1 MSREFVRRLVNHYP
15 RLKAVLLRML
25 RLVMPSQFVSTHY
38 VESADAQADS
48 QRLRSA
54 WQNEELPQRQR
65 RLVEK
70 ELGAFRQGNPVVAF
84 DVFVRSL
91 RTISGTTNSTTLLEI
106 GCSSGYYNEVMRHAG
121 LEIQYSGCD
130 YSKPF
135 IDLARDLYPELRFDV
150 EDATALT
157 YADNAFD
164 IVVSGCCL
172 LHIPEYGTAISET
185 ARVARSHAVFHR
197 TPVLIGSPT
206 KCYVK
211 RAYGID
217 TVEFHFNE
225 AELLDLFDRVGLEL
239 LETHSWG
246 EEIAGGKGKATRT
259 YVCRKRA
266 ES

>member
-1 MSREFVRRLVNHYP
+1 
-15 RLKAVLLRML
+15 
-25 RLVMPSQFVSTHY
+25 MPSLRVSSHY
-38 VESADAQADS
+38 IESTDAAADS

-54 WQNEELPQRQR
+54 WQNEQLPQRQR

-70 ELGAFRQGNPVVAF
+70 ELTAFRQGHPVVAF

-91 RTISGTTNSTTLLEI
+91 RDISGAAESSTLLEV
-106 GCSSGYYNEVMRHAG
+106 GCSSGYYNEVLRHAD
-121 LEIQYSGCD
+121 LKIQYSGCD
-130 YSKPF
+130 YSEPF

-150 EDATALT
+150 QDATALT
-157 YADNAFD
+157 YVDNAFD

-172 LHIPEYGTAISET
+172 LHIPEYSAAIFET
-185 ARVARSHAVFHR
+185 ARVARSHAIFHR
-197 TPVLIGSPT
+197 TPVMIGSPT

-225 AELLDLFDRVGLEL
+225 AELLELFEKAGLEL
-239 LETHSWG
+239 LETHSWAEHIVG
-246 EEIAGGKGKATRT
+246 EKGKATRT

-266 ES
+266 GI